1 MTRLHHGFT
10 VALSVFSES
19 PFCLPSV
26 AAFIMGQ
33 CEGFLTFVLKAC
45 LALDQGTSLVA
56 AHLIALKY
64 LSS

>member
-1 MTRLHHGFT
+1 
-10 VALSVFSES
+10 
-19 PFCLPSV
+19 
-26 AAFIMGQ
+26 MGQ

-45 LALDQGTSLVA
+45 LALDQGTSPVA